1 MALVPN
7 NNWERYAGIL
17 RTVVDSVEA
26 LRNTPVGDFISRR
39 SDPNKKYKRK
49 IDDYMKKTFKDRP
62 KGRKTIAAKKRKLNV
77 VKKPVSMKAKK
88 GKYMGTG
95 SMKIVRKGRKVTP
108 VDGMRV
114 MHKFE
119 RGQNFVAFNAIY
131 PGGATHPSYA
141 TLRMLCLSLV
151 RFIAKRSKIDFGDFN
166 DAVGLPFIPSTRWSM
181 YYYWKGEGQASDDTA
196 SFRENI
202 DSSGATSWSALADRL
217 ADSFVNIFGA
227 NQGRRLYMFGV
238 YPNEDAQTSHS
249 FMSTQVYHAS
259 DLYIS
264 IKGESSIQV
273 QNRTL
278 GDGTGDVADAS
289 NIFNNPLRGKY
300 YTFKSGRP
308 CIRNVGQIA
317 ELKTFLMD
325 YQNTSGAIATQD
337 RYAAVTGSDYNDQ
350 TALALRKPPSGN
362 FFTNCKTTKYT
373 TVEPGGILR
382 SKIDHTVS
390 KSLTNWIYAFT
401 TKFLTV
407 EPAAAGQPK
416 NLAGMVGSDPVD
428 YRIGV
433 SHIYGLEKMVDT
445 TIVTQP
451 EIQVGHEHNLFMVGK
466 VTYRPK
472 NSAVAMITITT

>member
-1 MALVPN
+1 MALVAN
-7 NNWERYAGIL
+7 NNWERYAGIMK
-17 RTVVDSVEA
+17 TIVDGVER
-26 LRNTPVGDFISRR
+26 LRNTPVGEFIGRKNE
-39 SDPNKKYKRK
+39 PNRKYRRK
-49 IDDYMKKTFKDRP
+49 IEDYMKKTKPRV
-62 KGRKTIAAKKRKLNV
+62 KSGASKKRKLNS
-77 VKKPVSMKAKK
+77 KAKPKGQRPKK
-88 GKYMGTG
+88 GKYMGGG
-95 SMKIVRKGRKVTP
+95 SIKVVRKGRKVTP

-114 MHKFE
+114 MHKIE

-151 RFIAKRSKIDFGDFN
+151 RFVAKKAKIDFGDFN
-166 DAVGLPFIPSTRWSM
+166 DSVGLPFIASTRWSFF
-181 YYYWKGEGQASDDTA
+181 YYWKGEGQATDDTA

-202 DSSGATSWSALADRL
+202 ASDAANWSALADRL
-217 ADSFVNIFGA
+217 ADSFVNVFGG
-227 NQGRRLYMFGV
+227 NQGRRLYLFGAF
-238 YPNEDAQTSHS
+238 PNEDVQTSHS
-249 FMSTQVYHAS
+249 LISTQVYHAS

-278 GDGTGDVADAS
+278 GDGTGDTADAS

-317 ELKTFLMD
+317 ELKTFLFD
-325 YQNTSGAIATQD
+325 YQNTSGSIATQD
-337 RYAAVTGSDYNDQ
+337 RFAVGTGTDYSDNI
-350 TALALRKPPSGN
+350 ALALRKPPSGN

-382 SKIDHTVS
+382 SKLDCTVS
-390 KSLTNWIYAFT
+390 KSLTNWMYAFA

-407 EPAAAGQPK
+407 EPPAAGQPK

-428 YRIGV
+428 YRIGM
-433 SHIYGLEKMVDT
+433 SHCYGLEKMVDT
-445 TIVTQP
+445 TVVTQP
-451 EIQVGHEHNLFMVGK
+451 ELQVGHEHNLFMVGK